1 MAVTLPGESWFLKLM
16 GWYGD
21 QKMKKVGSFLNFA
34 VVLKEP
40 HPNIR
45 SDWKTILGSIWETI
59 NLDLTHLTTYKRLL
73 MS

>member
-1 MAVTLPGESWFLKLM
+1 VAVTLPGESWFLKLM

-40 HPNIR
+40 HPSR
-45 SDWKTILGSIWETI
+45 VSEP
-59 NLDLTHLTTYKRLL
+59 
-73 MS
+73 